1 MEKVKIL
8 LADDHNLVRT
18 GFKKIL
24 ESFEQFDVIAEAEN
38 GSEVFKLLDAKKPD
52 LLLLDYNMP
61 GMNGVEITEK
71 IRATDEEIKIIII
84 TMHDNE
90 TIILDAVGAGINGY
104 LYKEAEMEE
113 LEHAINEVMKGK
125 DYFSEGVKEKIIKF
139 HQNRKRGKFYELSDK
154 RIPLTKREIEI
165 ITLISRG
172 LNSHEIANK
181 LFISPFTVVKHR
193 KNILKKLTMKNFA
206 EVVNFAKENSII

>member
-1 MEKVKIL
+1 LEKVKIL